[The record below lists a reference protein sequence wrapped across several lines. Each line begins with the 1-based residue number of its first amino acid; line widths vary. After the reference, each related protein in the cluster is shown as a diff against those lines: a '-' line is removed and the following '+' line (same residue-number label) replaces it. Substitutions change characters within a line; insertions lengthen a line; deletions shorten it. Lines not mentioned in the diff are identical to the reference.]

1 MCPNFFRRTRVRA
14 LILAGVL
21 GAFVTS
27 QAAADGTA
35 QEVASTSDGYCHLK
49 IPVMPPSTLATGT
62 PELKSSTTGDL
73 IDFYGPCN
81 YDPRSKDEVA
91 MQKKFRS
98 LKYGK
103 F

>member
-21 GAFVTS
+21 GAFATS
-27 QAAADGTA
+27 QAAADGTVQKA
-35 QEVASTSDGYCHLK
+35 ASTSDGYCNLK
-49 IPVMPPSTLATGT
+49 IPAMRPSTLATGT

-81 YDPRSKDEVA
+81 YDPRSKEEVA
-91 MQKKFRS
+91 MQTKFRS